1 VVTDVCL
8 PLLGAALMTGRW
20 IRYSGLAAPPLA
32 WAVGTQLGQITPYID
47 CRHQVV
53 WTPAF
58 CAALLLVSIAG
69 AALSRLSPKP
79 VGRAERFIVDA
90 GFLIASAFVFAL
102 VLQGAASMLLDPCQ
116 R

>member
-1 VVTDVCL
+1 
-8 PLLGAALMTGRW
+8 MTRTW
-20 IRYSGLAAPPLA
+20 MRYGGLTVPPLA
-32 WAVGTQLGQITPYID
+32 WAVATQLGQITPYID
-47 CRHQVV
+47 CRQQMV

-58 CAALLLVSIAG
+58 CLALLLISIAG
-69 AALSRLSPKP
+69 AAASRLAPRP
-79 VGRAERFIVDA
+79 VGSTERFVVDA

>member
-1 VVTDVCL
+1 MTRTWMRYGGLVV
-8 PLLGAALMTGRW
+8 
-20 IRYSGLAAPPLA
+20 PPLA

-47 CRHQVV
+47 CRQQAV

-58 CAALLLVSIAG
+58 SAALLLISIA
-69 AALSRLSPKP
+69 AAAISRLSPKP

-90 GFLIASAFVFAL
+90 GLLIASAFVFAL

>member
-1 VVTDVCL
+1 MTKSWLRYTGLVL
-8 PLLGAALMTGRW
+8 PPA
-20 IRYSGLAAPPLA
+20 A
-32 WAVGTQLGQITPYID
+32 WAVATQLGQITPYID
-47 CRHQVV
+47 CRQQVV

-58 CAALLLVSIAG
+58 CAALLFVSIAG
-69 AALSRLSPKP
+69 VAVSPLSPKP
-79 VGRAERFIVDA
+79 VGRAERFVVDA